1 MGWRIKKGRGVLTLG
16 ASLVLVLALG
26 VLAGCGSGSPSP
38 PPSPEEAEEVVVRVS
53 GTEGVA
59 YSGDYTTLAA
69 EPQDVNA
76 TLEGEPT
83 DYAVTIEPGVADGV
97 TAFFRKTEPGEGEL
111 RAQILADGEVVTES
125 ATYAEFG
132 SIIVDWLPEAGPLDG
147 DLSEGDL
154 APEGELPEEFPSE
167 EKETP

>member
-1 MGWRIKKGRGVLTLG
+1 MRRG
-16 ASLVLVLALG
+16 AWLVSALALG
-26 VLAGCGSGSPSP
+26 ALLAGCGGGAPSP
-38 PPSPEEAEEVVVRVS
+38 PPSPEEANEVVVRVS

-59 YSGDYTTLAA
+59 YSGDYTTLSA

-76 TLEGEPT
+76 TLEGDAT
-83 DYAVTIEPGVADGV
+83 DYPVQIEQGADDGV

-132 SIIVDWLPEAGPLDG
+132 SVIVDCLPEAGPLYG
-147 DLSEGDL
+147 DLPEGDIS
-154 APEGELPEEFPSE
+154 EEDLPEQSP
-167 EKETP
+167 